1 MVNFSHVLLPIDSAD
16 CPKHQISFHFIRICH
31 FGHTYSLQLEK
42 LKKLSKFATYIIYKS
57 PTTAELITR
66 SIYTGNWI
74 IDESKTVTLPNIF
87 IRTSDSYFHEKL
99 LHINA
104 MIEHYSLPSLFLT
117 RKVNGLKEILK
128 STDNGDTL
136 LLIGPYTPLY
146 ILLINLKIE
155 ALRTFIHAFWL
166 PNRLIV

>member
-1 MVNFSHVLLPIDSAD
+1 VLFPINHAD

-42 LKKLSKFATYIIYKS
+42 LEKLSKFATYIIYKS

-104 MIEHYSLPSLFLT
+104 MIEHYSNIIISYAEGKWT
-117 RKVNGLKEILK
+117 RRNFKIHWQWRYSTINRPLHTTLYFVN
-128 STDNGDTL
+128 
-136 LLIGPYTPLY
+136 
-146 ILLINLKIE
+146 
-155 ALRTFIHAFWL
+155 
-166 PNRLIV
+166 